1 MQLRSLRLPR
11 ELQSQTSNGDGSI
24 CFMLTSRFNHI
35 VSDRVVVRSSFAL
48 VRRFWNLVLVSAE
61 LESWGSI

>member
-24 CFMLTSRFNHI
+24 CVMLTSRFNHI
-35 VSDRVVVRSSFAL
+35 VSDRVVVRSS
-48 VRRFWNLVLVSAE
+48 
-61 LESWGSI
+61 